1 MGSYDAAVK
10 VILSRCRKAAL
21 EYFLGLRVEE
31 SEILELPQ
39 ETASLRRSDFP
50 VRVRTADGRT
60 FVVLLE
66 VQSRWVPDVALRLLE
81 YDARYR
87 MKTGLSVLPAVL
99 LLTPSGAVE
108 EVFEDGG
115 LRYAFRVISVG
126 ALDARE
132 VMGLGD
138 PCLLPFVGLMKGG
151 VEVFDEA
158 ERVLSE
164 ARLERGEKAD
174 LLTGMALLSGLVSK
188 ELPRRL
194 LSRRRDIMMES
205 AGYEL
210 IKKEGYD
217 EGLRHGMLAEAR
229 EMVLEALSERFTLVP
244 RDVEERIMEVESR
257 RHLKELH
264 RQALR
269 VRSLEEFRDLL
280 G

>member
-1 MGSYDAAVK
+1 MASYDAAVK

-257 RHLKELH
+257 RHLKELLRH
-264 RQALR
+264 ALR